1 MELRGLRWALQIVKE
16 QGTVT
21 HFITD
26 RHASVKKHMKDH
38 EPAIL
43 HHFDIWHMAKGMYVV
58 YLTYLG
64 IIQSFNWFG

>member
-1 MELRGLRWALQIVKE
+1 MELKGFKLALRMVKE
-16 QGTVT
+16 QATVT
-21 HFITD
+21 HLITD
-26 RHASVKKHMKDH
+26 RHASVKKHMKEH